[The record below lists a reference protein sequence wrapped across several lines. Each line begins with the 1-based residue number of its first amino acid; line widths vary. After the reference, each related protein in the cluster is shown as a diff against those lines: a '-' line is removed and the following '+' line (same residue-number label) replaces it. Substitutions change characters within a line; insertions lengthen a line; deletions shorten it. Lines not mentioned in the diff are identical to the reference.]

1 MKLAHRFATLPLL
14 SLLACPEEPSEPQ
27 PPSEPRP
34 PHLVRSGDDWFITAL
49 SEDNAAGIE
58 QGRLFAVMQPIPN
71 TPDSRAIAV
80 MRTLGPANGQTV
92 GVGLQCLV
100 PKFGIAENMAVEPL
114 RSAAD
119 TKVGPCLA
127 RVLSVGKTPEGE
139 DYVMLDV
146 GSGVGVQP
154 ADQYVL
160 LGQAVTA
167 KGHTPLGLDTQGD
180 GLCQI
185 TDDISLVDVGTSPCV
200 IIDMPRDGMPHPNSF
215 AAWMPR
221 SW

>member
-1 MKLAHRFATLPLL
+1 MKYAALPPMLML
-14 SLLACPEEPSEPQ
+14 LLACRTTTQ
-27 PPSEPRP
+27 PPTEAQ

-49 SEDNAAGIE
+49 SKDNASGIE
-58 QGRLFAVMQPIPN
+58 QGRLFTVMQPIPN
-71 TPDSRAIAV
+71 TTDSRPVAIMRAV
-80 MRTLGPANGQTV
+80 GVANGQTV

-100 PKFGIAENMAVEPL
+100 PQLEIAEHMLVESL
-114 RSAAD
+114 RSSAD
-119 TKVGPCLA
+119 IKVGPCLA
-127 RVLSVGKTPEGE
+127 RVVSVDKTPEGE

-167 KGHTPLGLDTQGD
+167 DGHTPLGLDTQGD

-185 TDDISLVDVGTSPCV
+185 TDDLSLIKVGTAPCLIV
-200 IIDMPRDGMPHPNSF
+200 EMPRAGMPHPNSF

-221 SW
+221 SQ